1 MKQMVRNSLRKN
13 QLEDDLKEVQMVRQ
27 LFEGENQMENKIL
40 NDKRKK

>member
-40 NDKRKK
+40 NDKKKK